1 MRLAHAPRRLR
12 WRALFGA
19 ALVLHLVGCGTLLYP
34 DRQGSRGGRVD
45 PGVVVMDG
53 VLLFFFIVPGLV
65 AFGIDFYTG
74 AVYLPGGHG
83 HHTQVVPAPGGDLS
97 DAAVRELVARAT
109 GVALPPDA
117 VARAI
122 PCPDTRTLS
131 AWVADANDFDA
142 AMLPR
147 SFVTGG

>member
-1 MRLAHAPRRLR
+1 MRPVRASRWLR
-12 WRALFGA
+12 SCALVCA
-19 ALVLHLVGCGTLLYP
+19 ALVLHLAGCGTLLYP
-34 DRQGSRGGRVD
+34 ERQGSKGGRVD
-45 PGVVVMDG
+45 PGVVVLDG

-83 HHTQVVPAPGGDLS
+83 RHAQVVPAPGGDLS

-109 GVALPPDA
+109 GVVLPPDA
-117 VARAI
+117 LARAI
-122 PCPDTRTLS
+122 PCPDAETLS
-131 AWVADANDFDA
+131 AWVADAPDFDA

-147 SFVTGG
+147 SSVMGG

>member
-1 MRLAHAPRRLR
+1 MRPIRASRWLR
-12 WRALFGA
+12 SCALVCA
-19 ALVLHLVGCGTLLYP
+19 ALVLHLAGCGTLLYP
-34 DRQGSRGGRVD
+34 ERQGAKGGRVD
-45 PGVVVMDG
+45 PGIVVLDG

-74 AVYLPGGHG
+74 AIYLPGGHG

-109 GVALPPDA
+109 GVVLPPDA
-117 VARAI
+117 FARAI
-122 PCPDTRTLS
+122 PCPDTDTLS
-131 AWVADANDFDA
+131 AWVADAQDFDA

>member
-1 MRLAHAPRRLR
+1 MRSAHASRGLRL
-12 WRALFGA
+12 RALFCA
-19 ALVLHLVGCGTLLYP
+19 ALALHLAGCGTLLYP
-34 DRQGSRGGRVD
+34 DRQGLKGGRVD
-45 PGVVVMDG
+45 PGIVVLDG

-65 AFGIDFYTG
+65 AYGIDFYTG
-74 AVYLPGGHG
+74 AIYLPGGHG
-83 HHTQVVPAPGGDLS
+83 HHALVVPAPRGDLS
-97 DAAVRELVARAT
+97 DAAVRELIARYT

-122 PCPDTRTLS
+122 PCPDSETLS
-131 AWVADANDFDA
+131 AWVAEAPDPDA